1 MDSRLGEECGWE
13 RNPQAESDLDTLQ
26 SILNCATIQ
35 GCGQC
40 VPCSERALDL
50 FRKVARSRAG
60 RA

>member
-1 MDSRLGEECGWE
+1 MHNRLGEECGWD

-26 SILNCATIQ
+26 TILNCATVQ

-50 FRKVARSRAG
+50 FRQAARSRASHS
-60 RA
+60 